1 MILSAVK
8 RSEGEEEEE
17 EEPRLSAEATSRLDR
32 ALKFEVVGCNRKE
45 EKTEM
50 SVPE

>member
-8 RSEGEEEEE
+8 RSEGEEEE
-17 EEPRLSAEATSRLDR
+17 PRLSAEATSCL
-32 ALKFEVVGCNRKE
+32 ALKFEVVGCNRKKE

>member
-8 RSEGEEEEE
+8 RSEGEE

-32 ALKFEVVGCNRKE
+32 ALKFEVVGCNRKKE